1 MSPTPAQRSHH
12 IFQVCRRLGE
22 LTGHQGLGQP
32 LTASDVA
39 AALKV
44 PLTIA
49 GEFLDTAEAAA
60 VLCRDDGP
68 DGLRYY
74 RNFFIDPG
82 ISAGTSAMVT

>member
-1 MSPTPAQRSHH
+1 MSLMQPFLP
-12 IFQVCRRLGE
+12 QVCRRLGD
-22 LTGHQGLGQP
+22 LTGRDGLGQS

-44 PLTIA
+44 PLSIA
-49 GEFLDTAEAAA
+49 GEFLATAEAAA

-82 ISAGTSAMVT
+82 ISGASAMVA